1 MMQAYELWN
10 LYTGTHT
17 YFKGKPSVD
26 QIQEL
31 CENLSFNDAMIVL
44 EEHRLVDERVG
55 NTVLIL
61 GSFTLIDGKHE
72 QED

>member
-1 MMQAYELWN
+1 MEAYELWN
-10 LYTGTHT
+10 LYTGMHT

-44 EEHRLVDERVG
+44 NEGRLVDERVG
-55 NTVLIL
+55 DTVIIL
-61 GSFTLIDGKHE
+61 ELFTLIDGKHE